1 MRRPLD
7 MALAQVD
14 IIFVP
19 TSSALIKNKEYGTG
33 DAI

>member
-19 TSSALIKNKEYGTG
+19 RNSLLIKRKEYGNET
-33 DAI
+33 AI